1 MSLKKFLETL
11 KRRVR
16 GKLLILT
23 HRYAD
28 IDAVASAIGLL
39 VLVKTL
45 DCDTSESVIV
55 SPQGLSK
62 PAKNVVERLA
72 VNVSIYSELPPGF
85 ENPDS
90 IVIVD
95 AASPSQL
102 PGLTE
107 ILNLRVFKALI
118 DHHVAN
124 TLIDLVDAS
133 LVDPSATS
141 TSEIIALAL
150 PREALSEEIAALLI
164 AGIIADSGRFQRAT
178 PRTFRVMS
186 KLSRA
191 CEYSRVLRLTEVGE
205 PPSFSERIAVLKA
218 AQRMV
223 IETINDIVVAGT
235 HVGSFES
242 EVASHIL
249 RLGAD
254 IALVVSRK
262 KDEVRVIM
270 RSRPRLRREGLAII
284 EHIARKLGGS
294 WGGHAGA
301 GALTLS
307 IRVEKRNLPSLV
319 KTLVNEAVTYLR
331 TAGVKTGSSR

>member
-1 MSLKKFLETL
+1 M
-11 KRRVR
+11 R
-16 GKLLILT
+16 GKLLVIT

-45 DCDTSESVIV
+45 DCDISESAIV

-72 VNVSIYSELPPGF
+72 VNISIYDELPSGF
-85 ENPDS
+85 ESPDS

-102 PGLTE
+102 LGLTE
-107 ILNLRVFKALI
+107 ILNLQVFKALI
-118 DHHVAN
+118 DHHAAN

-141 TSEIIALAL
+141 TSEIIAFAL
-150 PREALSEEIAALLI
+150 PREALNEEIAALLI

-191 CEYSRVLRLTEVGE
+191 CEYNRVLRLTEAGE

-223 IETINDIVVAGT
+223 VETVNDIVVAGT

-242 EVASHIL
+242 DVASHIL

-254 IALVVSRK
+254 IVLVASRK

-270 RSRPRLRREGLAII
+270 RSRPRLRGEGLAIL

-307 IRVEKRNLPSLV
+307 VRIEKRDLPLLV
-319 KTLVNEAVTYLR
+319 KKLVNEAVTYLR
-331 TAGVKTGSSR
+331 TAGVKAGSSSEDAWEAGNNES